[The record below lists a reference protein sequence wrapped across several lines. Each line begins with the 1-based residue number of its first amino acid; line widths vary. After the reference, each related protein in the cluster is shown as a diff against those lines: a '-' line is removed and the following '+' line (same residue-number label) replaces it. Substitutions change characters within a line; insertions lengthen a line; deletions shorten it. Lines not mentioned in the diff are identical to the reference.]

1 MDTWV
6 FTEQTVLSMPTPQ
19 EYDGSYAYK
28 HEKEP
33 SSFLGRIFMDLRCS
47 PSTLQKS
54 LQVLYIP
61 SLISIQLIN
70 FYFRADWGT

>member
-6 FTEQTVLSMPTPQ
+6 STEQTVLSMPTPQ
-19 EYDGSYAYK
+19 ECDGFYAYK

-47 PSTLQKS
+47 PSALQ
-54 LQVLYIP
+54 LQYP
-61 SLISIQLIN
+61 
-70 FYFRADWGT
+70 